1 MARSGVG
8 GEKGWWAVDEV
19 RRGRVCNDTCAIAGG
34 KVGRVC
40 CDGGIWGMSGRTHL
54 LQSLLRYLS
63 LLWLLAT
70 ETSSRGGVKIVGAP
84 PSSQRRV
91 EGADTRTLCG
101 WRQNRGRADVPMQSN
116 LQSFPQQLGCV
127 RPPRCVGDAACLWGL
142 GKGSRQGKARRRAK
156 WSLAPAAAAQRN
168 LRGVDPCPSTSERG
182 KDAAWPL
189 WRKRD
194 LDMLHH
200 ISLHACEWPSA
211 RERAPFSNLPL
222 RLSRLHATWP
232 SHELPSAC

>member
-84 PSSQRRV
+84 HRRSGASRGRTQGNCAGGARTEVAQTYRCNRISSPSLSNSAASVLRDVWAMRRV
-91 EGADTRTLCG
+91 YGVWEK
-101 WRQNRGRADVPMQSN
+101 GR
-116 LQSFPQQLGCV
+116 
-127 RPPRCVGDAACLWGL
+127 
-142 GKGSRQGKARRRAK
+142 GKARQGAE
-156 WSLAPAAAAQRN
+156 QN
-168 LRGVDPCPSTSERG
+168 G
-182 KDAAWPL
+182 
-189 WRKRD
+189 
-194 LDMLHH
+194 
-200 ISLHACEWPSA
+200 
-211 RERAPFSNLPL
+211 
-222 RLSRLHATWP
+222 RLHRQP
-232 SHELPSAC
+232 QRSAI